1 METEITQNEHGMRVY
16 GPMPQS
22 TLYTMGVS
30 GKAGKGGEKMKPYQ
44 PAGYFLRQ
52 RKGTRDYRHRYL

>member
-1 METEITQNEHGMRVY
+1 MRAY